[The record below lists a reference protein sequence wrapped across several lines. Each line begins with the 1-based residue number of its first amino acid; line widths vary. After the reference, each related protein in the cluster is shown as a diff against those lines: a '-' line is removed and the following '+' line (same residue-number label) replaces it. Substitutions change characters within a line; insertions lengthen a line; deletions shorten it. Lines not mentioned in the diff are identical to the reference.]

1 MAQET
6 SRAAKLPV
14 LNRREAA
21 VNGNLSGRKR
31 RKRIIVVGI
40 VVALVLV
47 CAIAVFAFSRGGTK
61 IDPTKLAKVEKGDLA
76 KSVVATGKVE
86 PIIKVEVKSK
96 ASGIVKKLLV
106 DYGDRVKRDQ
116 LLVQLDKQEIEAQVE
131 QSRAALQAAEANLAS
146 SKADWERAKVDAEGP
161 DVPLLKRAYDRA
173 VSMAQD
179 GVVSQSALDDADK
192 AYKMGVNKQNVS
204 KAQVMVLQGK
214 IAQSQ
219 AQIAQSRANLT
230 QLEEQLSYTDVKS
243 PMDGIVL
250 SRDVEMGDAVS
261 SILVLGS
268 SATLVMTLGDTSQ
281 VYVKGKVDES
291 DIGRVYLGQP
301 ARIKV
306 ESFKDKT
313 FNGVVTKISP
323 MGVEKDNVTTFEVRV
338 SINNPGGELKAEMT
352 ANAEIILEEH
362 KNVLQIPEGAIL
374 YDKDKKA
381 SVEVPEP
388 KAKDGKTKVTVSIG
402 ISNGAKTEVLSGLK
416 ENQDV
421 VLQ

>member
-1 MAQET
+1 M
-6 SRAAKLPV
+6 
-14 LNRREAA
+14 
-21 VNGNLSGRKR
+21 NGNGTNGKKKR
-31 RKRIIVVGI
+31 RRLMIWGGVGLGI
-40 VVALVLV
+40 VLL
-47 CAIAVFAFSRGGTK
+47 ISIGVFAATRGGTK
-61 IDPTKLAKVEKGDLA
+61 IDPSKLAKVEKGDLA
-76 KSVVATGKVE
+76 KSVVATGKVT
-86 PIIKVEVKSK
+86 PITKVEVKSK

-106 DYGDRVKRDQ
+106 DYGDRVKKGQ
-116 LLVQLDKQEIEAQVE
+116 LLAQLDKIEIEAQVE
-131 QSRAALQAAEANLAS
+131 QSRAALEAAQANLKS
-146 SKADWERAKVDAEGP
+146 SQADYERAKVDAEGP

-173 VSMAQD
+173 VNMAKD
-179 GVVSQSALDDADK
+179 GVVSTSALEDAQK
-192 AYKMGVNKQNVS
+192 NYELALNKQNVS
-204 KAQVMVLQGK
+204 KAQVTVLKAK

-219 AQIAQSRANLT
+219 ANVAQDQANLK
-230 QLEEQLSYTDVKS
+230 QLEEQLSYTDIIS
-243 PMDGIVL
+243 PIDGIVL
-250 SRDVEMGDAVS
+250 SRDVQMGDAVS

-268 SATLVMTLGDTSQ
+268 SATLVMTLGDTSE

-291 DIGRVYLGQP
+291 DIGKVYLGQR

-313 FNGVVTKISP
+313 FDGKVTKISP

-338 SINNPGGELKAEMT
+338 SIQNPGGELKAEMT

-381 SVEVPEP
+381 SVEIPDP
-388 KAKDGKTKVTVSIG
+388 KGKDGKDKVAVNIG

-416 ENQDV
+416 EGDQV